1 MTLLLPQSIYGLPSV
16 QPHAM
21 QEKHRKITVQPGM
34 NITSVWAI
42 PEQYQPGQ
50 SNAVILA
57 HGAGNDMTHPFM
69 SYFHHAFAEAGLL
82 SIKFNFPYTEQG
94 RKAPDRA
101 ALLEQTWRA
110 IHDAVT
116 RDALA
121 PNRLFLAGKSMGG
134 RVASLAVANGLEC
147 AGLIF
152 LGYPLHPPKQ
162 PEKTRTEHW
171 AAIHCPALFLEG
183 TRDSLCDL
191 ALLKSS
197 LPLLPGP
204 VTLKVIEG
212 GDHSFKVPKSLQ
224 RSQASV
230 FEDMSTTAVDWMNQ
244 VGG

>member
-1 MTLLLPQSIYGLPSV
+1 
-16 QPHAM
+16 M
-21 QEKHRKITVQPGM
+21 QEEQRKITVQPGM
-34 NITSVWAI
+34 DITSVWAI
-42 PEQYQPGQ
+42 PDQYQPGQ

-57 HGAGNDMTHPFM
+57 HGAGNDMTHHFM

-101 ALLEQTWRA
+101 AVLEQTWRA
-110 IHDAVT
+110 IHDTVRT
-116 RDALA
+116 DALA
-121 PNRLFLAGKSMGG
+121 AGQLFLAGKSMGG
-134 RVASLAVANGLEC
+134 RVASLAVADGLEC

-162 PEKTRTEHW
+162 PEKARTEHW
-171 AAIHCPALFLEG
+171 PAIPCPTLFLQG

-191 ALLKSS
+191 ALLESS
-197 LPLLPGP
+197 LPLLAGP
-204 VTLKVIEG
+204 ATLKVIEG

-224 RSQASV
+224 RSQESI
-230 FEDMSTTAVDWMNQ
+230 FEEMSTTAVGWINQ

>member
-1 MTLLLPQSIYGLPSV
+1 
-16 QPHAM
+16 M
-21 QEKHRKITVQPGM
+21 QEEHRKITVQPGM
-34 NITSVWAI
+34 DITSVWAI
-42 PEQYQPGQ
+42 PDQYQPGQ

-57 HGAGNDMTHPFM
+57 HGAGNDMPHPFM

-101 ALLEQTWRA
+101 AVLEQTWRA
-110 IHDAVT
+110 IHDAVKT
-116 RDALA
+116 DALA

>member
-1 MTLLLPQSIYGLPSV
+1 MTLLFPQSIYGPPSV
-16 QPHAM
+16 HPHAM
-21 QEKHRKITVQPGM
+21 QEEHRNNTVQPGTD
-34 NITSVWAI
+34 ITSVWAI
-42 PEQYQPGQ
+42 PDQYQPGQ

-69 SYFHHAFAEAGLL
+69 SYFHHAFAAAGLL

-134 RVASLAVANGLEC
+134 RVASVAVANGLEC

-162 PEKTRTEHW
+162 PEKARTEHW
-171 AAIHCPALFLEG
+171 PAIHCPALFLQG

-191 ALLKSS
+191 ALLKLS

-212 GDHSFKVPKSLQ
+212 GDHSFKVPRSLQ